1 MKGYCAKED
10 IENYTLTTIDSSFDD
25 TISFWI
31 ETIEGF
37 IDNETGRNFIADNV
51 ASKRY
56 FDGNGEHNLFIDEC
70 VEISGLKIYNSLGD
84 VVHELTKDTHYLEH
98 PYNELPIRKVLSKL
112 SNPIG
117 FSRFYQGQ
125 KNIEVNAKWGYSV
138 EVPAQIKFAC
148 MVLVAGIVNYSNNTE
163 GEIKSEKIGDA
174 YSVTYKDEQW
184 QDYET
189 AKEIIKSFTKIDV

>member
-1 MKGYCAKED
+1 MKGYCSVED
-10 IENYTLTTIDSSFDD
+10 IENYTLTEVLETFA
-25 TISFWI
+25 TNVEFWI
-31 ETIEGF
+31 EVIEGF
-37 IDNETGRNFIADNV
+37 IDNETGRNFIADTV

-56 FDGNGEHNLFIDEC
+56 FDGNGECNLYIDEC
-70 VEISGLKIYNSLGD
+70 IEISGLKIYNSLGD
-84 VVHELTKDTHYLEH
+84 LLHELTKDTHYLIH

-117 FSRFYQGQ
+117 FSRFYKGQ
-125 KNIEVNAKWGYSV
+125 KNIEVNAKWGYSL

-148 MVLVAGIVNYSNNTE
+148 TVLVAGIVNYSNNAE

-184 QDYET
+184 KDYET